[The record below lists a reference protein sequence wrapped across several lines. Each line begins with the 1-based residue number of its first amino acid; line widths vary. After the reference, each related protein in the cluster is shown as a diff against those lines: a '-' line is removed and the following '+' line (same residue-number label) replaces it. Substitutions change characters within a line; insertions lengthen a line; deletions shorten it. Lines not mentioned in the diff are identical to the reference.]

1 MKQLYTILFL
11 IAALPCAAQKYILL
25 DKTMA
30 EPSFMSNKITVS
42 EKYKNFFPVE
52 KKDLPEFI
60 KALEEISERL
70 SSKKITGKAKEYR
83 IGCTEFSVRV
93 FPLAAGE
100 RLDYVLMS
108 TCDDIKVPMHLVDA
122 KLNNAN
128 NAYFLNAWIK
138 YIKSNYHENKTLHK
152 KMPVKKRS

>member
-1 MKQLYTILFL
+1 MKQLYTILL
-11 IAALPCAAQKYILL
+11 IIAALPCAAQKYILL

-30 EPSFMSNKITVS
+30 QPAILTNKITVS
-42 EKYKNFFPVE
+42 GKYKNFFPVE
-52 KKDLPEFI
+52 KKDLPAFI

-83 IGCTEFSVRV
+83 IGCTQFSARV
-93 FPLAAGE
+93 FPLETGE
-100 RLDYVLMS
+100 RLDYVLVS

-122 KLNNAN
+122 KLDNAN

-138 YIKSNYHENKTLHK
+138 YIKSNYHENKPVHK